1 MTVPPTNRLARKVE
15 FGDFQT
21 PIGLARAVVTQVA
34 ASSFAPATIIEPSCG
49 AGGLLFA
56 ATDGF
61 PMFSTAIGLEIQ
73 PRHIAAAEERR
84 FGRPDANRITIS
96 EGDFFGREWA
106 TTLAELPDPLLIIGN
121 PPWVTNSEL
130 GAIGSRNVP
139 IKSNFQGRSGLDAL
153 TGKAN
158 FDISEA
164 MLLRLVDALSGRD
177 AVLAMLCKTA
187 VARKVLEHGWRKAAR
202 IESAEMHRIDSIEH
216 FGASVD
222 ACLLTVRF
230 GRVNVQSE
238 CRVFPSFGSKSHEQ
252 TLGFRDSRVLSD
264 ATAHDRWRHLQ
275 GEGPYRWRSGIKH
288 DCSEV
293 MELVAGADG
302 LRTRSG
308 EPLDLERE
316 AVFPMLKAS
325 DLGNGKVR
333 APTRWMIVPQRT
345 TGEDTSR
352 LSRRAPNTWA
362 YLTLNGDR
370 LDRRASVIYKG
381 RPRFSVF
388 GIGEYS
394 FSPWKVA
401 IAGLYKKL
409 TFHVIGPHDD
419 KPVVFDDTCYFVP
432 CRSEREAVIVASL
445 LNSEQAREFFSAFI
459 FWDSKRPITVDV
471 LARLDV
477 AKLAVE
483 VGRSAE
489 LMEAMR
495 DNAPDL
501 LPVPV
506 DSLWTK

>member
-1 MTVPPTNRLARKVE
+1 MGIATRHKEKVE

-21 PIGLARAVVTQVA
+21 PMGLARAVARQVA
-34 ASSFAPATIIEPSCG
+34 ASGFAPTTIIEPSCG

-56 ATDGF
+56 ATDEF
-61 PMFSTAIGLEIQ
+61 PTFSTALGLEIQ
-73 PRHIAAAEERR
+73 PRHVAAAEERR
-84 FGRPDANRITIS
+84 SGRPDADRITIA
-96 EGDFFGREWA
+96 EGDFFARDWA
-106 TTLAELPDPLLIIGN
+106 VALSAVPDPLLIIGN

-130 GAIGSRNVP
+130 AALGSTNVP
-139 IKSNFQGRSGLDAL
+139 TKSNFQGRSGLDAL

-164 MLLRLVDALSGRD
+164 MLLRLIDALSGRD

-202 IESAEMHRIDSIEH
+202 IESAEMYRIDSIEH

-222 ACLLTVRF
+222 ACLLTIRF
-230 GRVNVQSE
+230 GRVNIQCE
-238 CRVFPSFGSKSHEQ
+238 CRVFPSLEAKAHEQ
-252 TLGFRDSRVLSD
+252 TLGFRDSRVLAD
-264 ATAHDRWRHLQ
+264 AAAHDHWRHLQ

-293 MELVAGADG
+293 MELVAVADG

-325 DLGNGKVR
+325 DLGNGKVP
-333 APTRWMIVPQRT
+333 APTRWMVVPQRT

-352 LSRRAPNTWA
+352 LARVAPNTWA
-362 YLTLNGDR
+362 YLNSHADR
-370 LDRRASVIYKG
+370 LDKRASVIYKG

-394 FSPWKVA
+394 FAPWKVA

-409 TFHVIGPHDD
+409 TFHAIGPHDD

-445 LNSEQAREFFSAFI
+445 LNSPQAREFYSAFI
-459 FWDSKRPITVDV
+459 FWDAKRPITVDV

-477 AKLAVE
+477 AKIAAEIGHLP
-483 VGRSAE
+483 E
-489 LMEAMR
+489 LMEAMGEYAS
-495 DNAPDL
+495 AP
-501 LPVPV
+501 LPIPTG
-506 DSLWTK
+506 SLWAK

>member
-1 MTVPPTNRLARKVE
+1 MGLATRHKLKVE

-21 PIGLARAVVTQVA
+21 PLGLARRVASQVA
-34 ASSFAPATIIEPSCG
+34 ASGFVPASIVEPSCG

-56 ATDGF
+56 AADQF
-61 PMFSTAIGLEIQ
+61 PSFATALGLEIQ
-73 PRHIAAAEERR
+73 PRHMPAAEERR
-84 FGRPDANRITIS
+84 AGRDDANRIAIA
-96 EGDFFGREWA
+96 EGDFFARDW
-106 TTLAELPDPLLIIGN
+106 TVSLAALPDPLLVIGN

-130 GAIGSRNVP
+130 GEIGSSNVP

-164 MLLRLVDALSGRD
+164 MLLRLIEALSGRD

-187 VARKVLEHGWRKAAR
+187 VARKVLEHGWRKAAS
-202 IESAEMHRIDSIEH
+202 IASAEMHRIDSIEH

-222 ACLLTVRF
+222 ACLLTIRF
-230 GRVNVQSE
+230 GCVNAQRE
-238 CRVFPSFGSKSHEQ
+238 CRVFPALGAPAADQ
-252 TLGFRDSRVLSD
+252 TLGFRNARVLAD
-264 ATAHDRWRHLQ
+264 AVAYDRWQHLQ

-288 DCSEV
+288 DCSDV
-293 MELVAGADG
+293 MELVAVADG

-316 AVFPMLKAS
+316 AVYPMLKAS
-325 DLGNGKVR
+325 DLGNGKVP

-352 LSRRAPNTWA
+352 LARIAPNTWA

-388 GIGEYS
+388 GIGGYS
-394 FSPWKVA
+394 FAPWKVA

-409 TFHVIGPHDD
+409 NFHVIGPHDE

-432 CRSEREAVIVASL
+432 CRSDREAMIVASL

-459 FWDSKRPITVDV
+459 FWDAKRPITVEV

-477 AKLAVE
+477 SKIA
-483 VGRSAE
+483 AE
-489 LMEAMR
+489 LGRLPELLGAIG
-495 DNAPDL
+495 DNTSTL
-501 LPVPV
+501 VPSQV
-506 DSLWTK
+506 GSLWAK

>member
-1 MTVPPTNRLARKVE
+1 
-15 FGDFQT
+15 
-21 PIGLARAVVTQVA
+21 
-34 ASSFAPATIIEPSCG
+34 
-49 AGGLLFA
+49 LFA
-56 ATDGF
+56 ATDEF
-61 PMFSTAIGLEIQ
+61 PMFSSALGLEIQ
-73 PRHIAAAEERR
+73 LRHIAAAEERR
-84 FGRPDANRITIS
+84 AGRSDADRITIAES
-96 EGDFFGREWA
+96 DFFAREWA
-106 TTLAELPDPLLIIGN
+106 TTLADLPDPLLIIGN

-130 GAIGSRNVP
+130 AALGSTNVP

-164 MLLRLVDALSGRD
+164 MLLRLIDALSGRD

-202 IESAEMHRIDSIEH
+202 IESAEMYRIDSIEH

-222 ACLLTVRF
+222 ACLLTIRF
-230 GRVNVQSE
+230 GRVNIQSE
-238 CRVFPSFGSKSHEQ
+238 CRVFPSLGSKSPEQ
-252 TLGFRDSRVLSD
+252 TLGFRDSRVLANAS
-264 ATAHDRWRHLQ
+264 AYDRWRHLQ

-288 DCSEV
+288 DCSDV
-293 MELVAGADG
+293 MELVAGAEG
-302 LRTRSG
+302 LRTRGG
-308 EPLDLERE
+308 EPLELERE

-325 DLGNGKVR
+325 DLGNGKVP

-352 LSRRAPNTWA
+352 LSRLAPNTWT
-362 YLTLNGDR
+362 YLNSHGDR
-370 LDRRASVIYKG
+370 LDKRASVIYKG

-388 GIGEYS
+388 GIGVYS
-394 FSPWKVA
+394 FAPWKVA

-459 FWDSKRPITVDV
+459 FWDAKRPITVDV

-477 AKLAVE
+477 TKIAAEL
-483 VGRSAE
+483 GRSAE
-489 LMEAMR
+489 LLEATGE
-495 DNAPDL
+495 NASDL

-506 DSLWTK
+506 GSLWAK